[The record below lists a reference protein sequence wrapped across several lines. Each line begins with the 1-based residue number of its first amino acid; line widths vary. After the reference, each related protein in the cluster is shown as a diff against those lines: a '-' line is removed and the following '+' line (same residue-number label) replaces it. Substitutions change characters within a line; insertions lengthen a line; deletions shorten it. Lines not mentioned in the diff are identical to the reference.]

1 MSQARSLLGAILRDA
16 VRDERD
22 LPEHLDAALALEIDP
37 IDYCIHHFGLGESE
51 VMERAADWAG
61 LAYSDIIPQ
70 VVPGSSEVKR
80 MDGLGEVR
88 TLRATLFG
96 REIVYGAPR
105 FTQFIALRA
114 YVERQP
120 AFRRRF
126 CVVPV
131 RKLRQA
137 LSIAMSEQLGTQAR
151 ERLWRRWP
159 GASGRLELSLASR
172 LLFALGLTAVL
183 SFAIAAPL
191 VYEPVFMPMVWLLL
205 VLPAGLRLVA
215 AITPAPESELDFEL
229 LDDAEL
235 PIYSVLVPLRDEA
248 NMVPQ
253 LARALARI
261 DYPAAKLEVLFVV
274 EQRSAD
280 TIEAVRRVL
289 GDARFD
295 LIVVPDSEPRTKPKA
310 MNFALPLVRG
320 AYVAIY
326 DAEDVPDPQQLR
338 LAASRFLLH
347 PEFDCLQA
355 ELVVENAR
363 ENWLTALFAGEYAG
377 QFGLMLP
384 LLARLKLPMPL
395 GGTSN
400 HFRVAAL
407 REVGGWDAY
416 NVTEDADLG
425 VRLSRLRY
433 RTGTIASR
441 THEEAPVTI
450 RAWLAQRTR
459 WMKGW
464 MQTFIV
470 HNRQPRLFLED
481 IGWRGFLGFQIYVG
495 SMILSAP
502 LHCGFLAALL
512 LRQFLPGEAPLDMWD
527 LLGSIIVVI
536 GYGGPAALVVA
547 GLVRL
552 DEERLLPAQLLLP
565 LYWVLHSAAALLAL
579 RELLTRPYFWAKTTH
594 GKSRMARHIDKDVPI
609 VTAAPTPDQAR

>member
-1 MSQARSLLGAILRDA
+1 MSQARSLLGAILRDL
-16 VRDERD
+16 VRDERE
-22 LPEHLDAALALEIDP
+22 LPLHLDAALALEVDP
-37 IDYCIHHFGLGESE
+37 LDYCVHHFGLSESE
-51 VMERAADWAG
+51 VMERAATWAG
-61 LAYSDIIPQ
+61 LAFSEVIPQ
-70 VVPGSSEVKR
+70 LVPGSSKVTR
-80 MDGLGEVR
+80 IDGLGEVR

-96 REIVYGAPR
+96 RELVYGAPH
-105 FTQFIALRA
+105 FTQIIALKA
-114 YVERQP
+114 HAEAQP
-120 AFRRRF
+120 EFHRRF
-126 CVVPV
+126 CVVPLH
-131 RKLRQA
+131 RLRQA
-137 LSIAMSEQLGTQAR
+137 LTVSMSKELEVRAR

-159 GASGRLELSLASR
+159 GASGRLELSLPSR
-172 LLFALGLTAVL
+172 LIFALGLLVVL
-183 SFAIAAPL
+183 AFAIISPL
-191 VYEPVFMPMVWLLL
+191 LYEPLFMPIVGLLL
-205 VLPAGLRLVA
+205 VLPAALRLMA
-215 AITPAPESELDFEL
+215 AIVPEPENDLAFEL
-229 LDDAEL
+229 LEDSEL
-235 PIYSVLVPLRDEA
+235 PVYSVLVPLRDEA

-253 LARALARI
+253 LAQALGRI
-261 DYPAAKLEVLFVV
+261 DYPRSKLEILFAV
-274 EQRSAD
+274 EQRSLA
-280 TIEAVRRVL
+280 TIEAVQLLL
-289 GDARFD
+289 GDARFE

-320 AYVAIY
+320 AHVVIY
-326 DAEDVPDPQQLR
+326 DAEDIPDPQQLR
-338 LAASRFLLH
+338 LAASRFALH
-347 PEFDCLQA
+347 PELDCLQA

-400 HFRVAAL
+400 HFRVSAL

-433 RTGTIASR
+433 RTGTISSR
-441 THEEAPVTI
+441 THEEAPLTI
-450 RAWLAQRTR
+450 RDWMAQRTR

-470 HNRQPRLFLED
+470 HNRKPMLFLED

-502 LHCGFLAALL
+502 LHCGFLVALV
-512 LRQFLPGEAPLDMWD
+512 LRQLLPGDASLDMWD
-527 LLGSIIVVI
+527 VIGLIIVVL

-565 LYWVLHSAAALLAL
+565 LYWVLHSVAALLAV
-579 RELLTRPYFWAKTTH
+579 RELLTRPYFWAKTRH
-594 GKSRMARHIDKDVPI
+594 GRSRMTRRI
-609 VTAAPTPDQAR
+609 

>member
-22 LPEHLDAALALEIDP
+22 LPLHLEAALILEIDP
-37 IDYCIHHFGLGESE
+37 LDYCIHHFGLAESE
-51 VMERAADWAG
+51 VMERAAAWAG
-61 LAYSDIIPQ
+61 LAFSDVIPQ
-70 VVPGSSEVKR
+70 VVSGSSEVKR

-105 FTQFIALRA
+105 FTQFIALKTHA
-114 YVERQP
+114 EAQP
-120 AFRRRF
+120 EFRRRF

-131 RKLRQA
+131 RRLRQA
-137 LSIAMSEQLGTQAR
+137 LTVAMSGQLGTLAR

-159 GASGRLELSLASR
+159 GASGRLELSLLSR
-172 LLFALGLTAVL
+172 LMFALGLVAVL
-183 SFAIAAPL
+183 IFAIVSPL
-191 VYEPVFMPMVWLLL
+191 LYEPLFMPIVGLLL
-205 VLPAGLRLVA
+205 VLPAALRLAA
-215 AITPAPESELDFEL
+215 AIIPEPENELDFEL
-229 LDDAEL
+229 LEDEEL
-235 PIYSVLVPLRDEA
+235 PVYSVLVPLRDEA

-261 DYPAAKLEVLFVV
+261 DYPAAKLEVLFIV
-274 EQRSAD
+274 EQRSPE
-280 TIEAVRRVL
+280 TVEAVRQVL
-289 GDARFD
+289 DDPRFE

-326 DAEDVPDPQQLR
+326 DAEDIPDPQQLR
-338 LAASRFLLH
+338 LAASRFALH

-433 RTGTIASR
+433 RTGTISSR

-450 RAWLAQRTR
+450 RAWMAQRTR

-470 HNRQPRLFLED
+470 HNRKPMLFLED
-481 IGWRGFLGFQIYVG
+481 IGWRGFVGFQIYVG

-502 LHCGFLAALL
+502 LHCGFLVALV
-512 LRQFLPGEAPLDMWD
+512 LRQLLPGEAPLDMWD
-527 LLGSIIVVI
+527 VIGSLIVVI
-536 GYGGPAALVVA
+536 GYGGPLALVVA

-565 LYWVLHSAAALLAL
+565 LYWVLHSVAALLAV

-594 GKSRMARHIDKDVPI
+594 GQSRMARRIDEDEQFS
-609 VTAAPTPDQAR
+609 AAPVTDQAR

>member
-16 VRDERD
+16 VRDELE
-22 LPEHLDAALALEIDP
+22 LPMHLEAALLLEVDP
-37 IDYCIHHFGLGESE
+37 LDYCIHHFGLTESD
-51 VMERAADWAG
+51 VMERAAAWAG
-61 LAYSDIIPQ
+61 LAYSAVIPQ
-70 VVPGSSEVKR
+70 VVPGISEVKR

-88 TLRATLFG
+88 TLRATLYG
-96 REIVYGAPR
+96 REVVYGAPR
-105 FTQFIALRA
+105 FTQFIALKGHA
-114 YVERQP
+114 EAKP
-120 AFRRRF
+120 EFHGRF

-131 RKLRQA
+131 RALRQA
-137 LSIAMSEQLGTQAR
+137 LTVAMAEQLETRAR

-159 GASGRLELSLASR
+159 GASGRLELSLRSR
-172 LLFALGLTAVL
+172 LMFAVGLLAVL
-183 SFAIAAPL
+183 AFAIVSPL
-191 VYEPVFMPMVWLLL
+191 LYEPLFMPIVGLLL
-205 VLPAGLRLVA
+205 VLPAALRLTA
-215 AITPAPESELDFEL
+215 AIIPEPENDLDFEML
-229 LDDAEL
+229 EDADL
-235 PIYSVLVPLRDEA
+235 PVYSVLVPLRDEA

-253 LARALARI
+253 LARALGRI
-261 DYPAAKLEVLFVV
+261 DYPAAKLEILFVV
-274 EQRSAD
+274 EERSPE
-280 TIEAVRRVL
+280 TIEAVRLVL
-289 GDARFD
+289 DDPRFE

-310 MNFALPLVRG
+310 MNFALSMVRG
-320 AYVAIY
+320 ACVAIY
-326 DAEDVPDPQQLR
+326 DAEDIPDPQQLR
-338 LAASRFLLH
+338 LAASRFALH
-347 PEFDCLQA
+347 PEIDCLQA

-433 RTGTIASR
+433 RTGTISSR
-441 THEEAPVTI
+441 THEEAPVSM
-450 RAWLAQRTR
+450 RAWMAQRTR

-470 HNRQPRLFLED
+470 HNRKPMLFLDD

-502 LHCGFLAALL
+502 LHCGFLVALL
-512 LRQFLPGEAPLDMWD
+512 LRQLLPGEAALDMWD
-527 LLGSIIVVI
+527 VAGTIIVVI
-536 GYGGPAALVVA
+536 GYGGPAALVIA

-552 DEERLLPAQLLLP
+552 GEERLLPAQLLLP
-565 LYWVLHSAAALLAL
+565 FYWVLHSVAAVLAVYELLA
-579 RELLTRPYFWAKTTH
+579 RPYFWAKTSH
-594 GKSRMARHIDKDVPI
+594 GKSRLARGIDRATP
-609 VTAAPTPDQAR
+609 VTGSPVTDQAR

>member
-1 MSQARSLLGAILRDA
+1 MSQARSLLGAILRDL
-16 VRDERD
+16 VRDEHE
-22 LPEHLDAALALEIDP
+22 LPLHLDAALALEVDP
-37 IDYCIHHFGLGESE
+37 LDYCIHHFGLAENE
-51 VMERAADWAG
+51 VMERAAAWAG
-61 LAYSDIIPQ
+61 LAFSEVIPQ
-70 VVPGSSEVKR
+70 VMPGSEVAR
-80 MDGLGEVR
+80 IDRLGEVR
-88 TLRATLFG
+88 TLRAMLLG
-96 REIVYGAPR
+96 RELVYGAPR
-105 FTQFIALRA
+105 FTQVIALKA
-114 YVERQP
+114 HAEAEP
-120 AFRRRF
+120 EFHRRF
-126 CVVPV
+126 CVVPA
-131 RKLRQA
+131 RRLREA
-137 LSIAMSEQLGTQAR
+137 LAVAMSEQLETRAR

-159 GASGRLELSLASR
+159 GASGRLEPSLLSR
-172 LLFALGLTAVL
+172 LMFALGLMAVL
-183 SFAIAAPL
+183 VFAIVSPL
-191 VYEPVFMPMVWLLL
+191 VYAPLFMPIVGLLL
-205 VLPAGLRLVA
+205 VLPAALRLAA
-215 AITPAPESELDFEL
+215 AIIPEPENELDFEML
-229 LDDAEL
+229 EDEDL

-261 DYPAAKLEVLFVV
+261 DYPGAKLEILFVV
-274 EQRSAD
+274 EQRSLE
-280 TIEAVRRVL
+280 TIEAVRL
-289 GDARFD
+289 ELDDPRFE

-326 DAEDVPDPQQLR
+326 DAEDIPDPQQLR
-338 LAASRFLLH
+338 LAASRFALH

-363 ENWLTALFAGEYAG
+363 ESWLTALFAGEYAG

-433 RTGTIASR
+433 RTNTISSR
-441 THEEAPVTI
+441 TYEEAPVTI
-450 RAWLAQRTR
+450 SSWMAQRTR

-470 HNRQPRLFLED
+470 HNRKPMLFLED
-481 IGWRGFLGFQIYVG
+481 IGWRGFLGFQVYVG

-502 LHCGFLAALL
+502 LHCGFLIALA
-512 LRQFLPGEAPLDMWD
+512 LRQLLPGESALDMWD
-527 LLGSIIVVI
+527 VIGSLIVVV
-536 GYGGPAALVVA
+536 GYGGPAALVIA

-565 LYWVLHSAAALLAL
+565 VYWLLHSVAALLAVH
-579 RELLTRPYFWAKTTH
+579 ELLRRPYFWAKTSH
-594 GKSRMARHIDKDVPI
+594 GQSRMARQIEEDAKPS
-609 VTAAPTPDQAR
+609 AAPVVDQAR

>member
-1 MSQARSLLGAILRDA
+1 
-16 VRDERD
+16 
-22 LPEHLDAALALEIDP
+22 
-37 IDYCIHHFGLGESE
+37 
-51 VMERAADWAG
+51 
-61 LAYSDIIPQ
+61 
-70 VVPGSSEVKR
+70 
-80 MDGLGEVR
+80 
-88 TLRATLFG
+88 
-96 REIVYGAPR
+96 
-105 FTQFIALRA
+105 
-114 YVERQP
+114 
-120 AFRRRF
+120 
-126 CVVPV
+126 
-131 RKLRQA
+131 
-137 LSIAMSEQLGTQAR
+137 
-151 ERLWRRWP
+151 
-159 GASGRLELSLASR
+159 
-172 LLFALGLTAVL
+172 
-183 SFAIAAPL
+183 
-191 VYEPVFMPMVWLLL
+191 
-205 VLPAGLRLVA
+205 
-215 AITPAPESELDFEL
+215 
-229 LDDAEL
+229 
-235 PIYSVLVPLRDEA
+235 
-248 NMVPQ
+248 
-253 LARALARI
+253 
-261 DYPAAKLEVLFVV
+261 VLFVV

-425 VRLSRLRY
+425 VRLSRRRY

-565 LYWVLHSAAALLAL
+565 LYWVLHSVAALLAL

-594 GKSRMARHIDKDVPI
+594 GKSRMARNIDKDVPI
-609 VTAAPTPDQAR
+609 ATAAPAPDQAR